1 MDEPSKTY
9 GRRRGCL
16 YVLLTCRRLILKYVP
31 SGQFSEMSGRG
42 IAGKAAWW
50 APTPVRRLRTIAI
63 THQHLLLLALLLAS
77 PVVARAAQAAEGTAT
92 VPRFEPASCPKLQG
106 AEALA
111 EASCGYL
118 VVPED
123 RSRPSGRTI
132 RLMVAKYPAHSS
144 EKRAD
149 PVVYLAGGP
158 VTSPPHH
165 AGPLTFAPNG
175 ARPKLRRKI
184 VSNVCLA

>member
-16 YVLLTCRRLILKYVP
+16 YVLLTCRRLILKYVA

-77 PVVARAAQAAEGTAT
+77 PVMARAAEGTAT

-144 EKRAD
+144 VKRAD
-149 PVVYLAGGP
+149 PLSIWLVGRATLRPWTSTGLSLP
-158 VTSPPHH
+158 VSSAT
-165 AGPLTFAPNG
+165 GTYWW
-175 ARPKLRRKI
+175 
-184 VSNVCLA
+184 